1 MENIKSNLTFNTN
14 TNPSGLDQQ
23 AASQTSN
30 PFGPNPFAAAS
41 PKVLQVNLAN
51 SPIPVS
57 IENLLR
63 SNPKERVR
71 TILRMPASPQ
81 QDKYF
86 WKLAQNTYL
95 DDKSPYLD
103 GKSRLAAAMKL
114 KDTKKRNTILAA
126 LAKDQSLKGA
136 IRLKAVDKIGSFR
149 QRKEMF
155 AALAQDQT
163 LEEADRMEAELSIAF
178 RIESENELHS
188 METSLDHKHFNA
200 EPNAKPG
207 VAVEA
212 KLEPEEKVEAVQ
224 VEELVVVLA
233 PEQPVEN
240 EDVPPIQINP
250 ADLERK
256 ERALLTIV
264 QDKDVDQHFQ
274 HLQQGSSEKSYRL
287 EAALKLAPGQR
298 REEALAFLAQ
308 DKEWR
313 KVYYTHSG
321 THTCSDPGIYAKL
334 RLEAALA
341 LAPGQQRED
350 ILALLARDEGLSYFY
365 SIEGLSYFYSIT
377 KNRDIGKNNVNF
389 HKNVRLEAALA
400 LVPGEKRENILALLA
415 QDKNLDS
422 HWSSVDGKNND
433 NSSFGTV
440 RQSIIKSIAKNPRL
454 EAALALAPGQRRE
467 DILALLAQDKGC
479 IVRNYS
485 TYKNNVIVYKNV
497 GLQAALSMMP
507 GQRKEEIL
515 ALLAQDKSLTGEYR
529 LEAANSMAGGQAEK
543 EDQK

>member
-240 EDVPPIQINP
+240 EDAPPIQIDP

-264 QDKDVDQHFQ
+264 QDKDVDKHIS
-274 HLQQGSSEKSYRL
+274 QGSSQKSYRL
-287 EAALKLAPGQR
+287 EAALKLAPSQR

-308 DKEWR
+308 DKDWG
-313 KVYYTHSG
+313 KVYNTHSR
-321 THTCSDPGIYAKL
+321 TYTCSYPDRCANL

-350 ILALLARDEGLSYFY
+350 ILALLARD
-365 SIEGLSYFYSIT
+365 EGLSYFYSIT

-433 NSSFGTV
+433 NSPFGTV

-529 LEAANSMAGGQAEK
+529 LEAANSMAGGQAEEENK
-543 EDQK
+543 Q